1 MGTIIM
7 RMMKTAARMTVKRV
21 VMMARLTLQVRI
33 LEGVVGTLLED
44 AMVARDIPI

>member
-1 MGTIIM
+1 
-7 RMMKTAARMTVKRV
+7 MTVKRV

-33 LEGVVGTLLED
+33 LEEVVGTLLED

>member
-1 MGTIIM
+1 MGTMIM

-21 VMMARLTLQVRI
+21 VIA
-33 LEGVVGTLLED
+33 TLLED